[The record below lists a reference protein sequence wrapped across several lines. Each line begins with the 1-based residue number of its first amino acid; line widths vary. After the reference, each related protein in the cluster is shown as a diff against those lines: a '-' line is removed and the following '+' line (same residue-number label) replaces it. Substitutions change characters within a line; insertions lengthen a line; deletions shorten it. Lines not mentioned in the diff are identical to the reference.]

1 MSKKKKIF
9 KIHKLFLT
17 NNYFR
22 LTNETYFPKQT
33 HNLNKGLCNMI
44 TCLPGINMNVLW
56 ILISGQLFIRFLQGL
71 IKVRGMEEFLSAT
84 DIIVSLV
91 NTRCEEYHTTK
102 LKPL

>member
-1 MSKKKKIF
+1 M
-9 KIHKLFLT
+9 
-17 NNYFR
+17 R
-22 LTNETYFPKQT
+22 QT

-44 TCLPGINMNVLW
+44 TRRQGINMNVLW
-56 ILISGQLFIRFLQGL
+56 MLYSGQLFIRFLQGL
-71 IKVRGMEEFLSAT
+71 VKVRGMEELLSAT

>member
-1 MSKKKKIF
+1 M
-9 KIHKLFLT
+9 
-17 NNYFR
+17 R
-22 LTNETYFPKQT
+22 QT

-44 TCLPGINMNVLW
+44 TRRQGINMNVLW
-56 ILISGQLFIRFLQGL
+56 MLISGQLFIRFLQGL
-71 IKVRGMEEFLSAT
+71 VKVRGMEELLSAT

>member
-1 MSKKKKIF
+1 M
-9 KIHKLFLT
+9 
-17 NNYFR
+17 R
-22 LTNETYFPKQT
+22 QT

-44 TCLPGINMNVLW
+44 TRRQGINMNVLW
-56 ILISGQLFIRFLQGL
+56 MLISGQLFFRFLQGL
-71 IKVRGMEEFLSAT
+71 VKVRGMEELLSAT